1 MRFTTFNRFIT
12 GCRVPLVA
20 VPKFRRRW
28 VVEVPSGWCLTA
40 ARLEV
45 PEKACCGLRRSRFQ
59 PKQARGVFNVEV
71 PLGASVPEMIPRLL
85 QRTTSDAD
93 EVRELFGSKPAE
105 SFCNVSGWGARGVAN
120 LIAEVVVSRG
130 RAGFERSHHAVRRGS
145 CQAIRSQK
153 SPYAGHGDTTS
164 MDSAIHV
171 HSRFASIHPKRRR
184 ICSNPSS

>member
-1 MRFTTFNRFIT
+1 
-12 GCRVPLVA
+12 
-20 VPKFRRRW
+20 
-28 VVEVPSGWCLTA
+28 
-40 ARLEV
+40 
-45 PEKACCGLRRSRFQ
+45 
-59 PKQARGVFNVEV
+59 
-71 PLGASVPEMIPRLL
+71 MIPRLL

-130 RAGFERSHHAVRRGS
+130 RAGFGEPKDLITQFDG
-145 CQAIRSQK
+145 QLPGNQILK

-184 ICSNPSS
+184 ICPNPSS